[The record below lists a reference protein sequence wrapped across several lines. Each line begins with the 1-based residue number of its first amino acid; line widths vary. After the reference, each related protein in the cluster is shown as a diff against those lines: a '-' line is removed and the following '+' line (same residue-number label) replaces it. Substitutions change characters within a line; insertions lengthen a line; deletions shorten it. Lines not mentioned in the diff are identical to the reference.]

1 MNKRGISPLIA
12 TVLIIGFVIIG
23 SILVI
28 TFINNLTKEQL
39 EETEEQ
45 VKIASINVNYDVK
58 YTTHY
63 SGSKIQITNN
73 NAIDLYFLIQ
83 QEDQVIITELI
94 PAYNTRTFIGNY
106 SDQITIT
113 PMIEQNGENKSL
125 GSHVKEKWIS
135 EEPNNYA
142 LSFDGD
148 DYIECPNT
156 NDAYHVGDHT
166 YMTWVKVDNPPPVGT
181 ISILG
186 HYNWR
191 ISTATGTYTPRFA
204 IVYQYPPSAADIVSS
219 PVPLEVGKWQHYAA
233 VYDYDNID
241 GRILL
246 YLDGDLMGNVSIGN
260 HSIETVYNVGAQELV
275 MGHSHHGNAENLTGM
290 QDEVRIY
297 NRTLSQEEIQENMN
311 NKLSGRE
318 SNLIG
323 YWSFDKGSGNILY
336 DLTENYNCDFYGDP
350 QWVKI

>member
-1 MNKRGISPLIA
+1 M
-12 TVLIIGFVIIG
+12 FV
-23 SILVI
+23 
-28 TFINNLTKEQL
+28 E
-39 EETEEQ
+39 
-45 VKIASINVNYDVK
+45 K
-58 YTTHY
+58 YTRGYDSSVNDKLTTV
-63 SGSKIQITNN
+63 KPFNL
-73 NAIDLYFLIQ
+73 DLL
-83 QEDQVIITELI
+83 
-94 PAYNTRTFIGNY
+94 
-106 SDQITIT
+106 
-113 PMIEQNGENKSL
+113 
-125 GSHVKEKWIS
+125 
-135 EEPNNYA
+135 
-142 LSFDGD
+142 LSSDGD
-148 DYIECPNT
+148 IINDY
-156 NDAYHVGDHT
+156 
-166 YMTWVKVDNPPPVGT
+166 
-181 ISILG
+181 
-186 HYNWR
+186 
-191 ISTATGTYTPRFA
+191 
-204 IVYQYPPSAADIVSS
+204 
-219 PVPLEVGKWQHYAA
+219 
-233 VYDYDNID
+233 YDYDNID